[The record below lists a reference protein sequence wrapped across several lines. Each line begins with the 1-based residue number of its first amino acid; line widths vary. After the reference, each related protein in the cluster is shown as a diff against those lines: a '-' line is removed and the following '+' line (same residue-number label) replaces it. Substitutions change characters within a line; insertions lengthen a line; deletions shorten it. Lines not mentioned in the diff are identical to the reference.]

1 MSYPFKLQDLPYPKD
16 ALEPHIDAQTMEIH
30 HGRHHQT
37 YTNNLNA
44 ALEKHTDL
52 HGRSIDELLRGI
64 DSLPEDIRTAVRNN
78 GGGYDNHNLFW
89 AIMSPKGGGEPG
101 GELGSAI
108 KSKFGSFQDFKQ
120 KLTSGRHR
128 PVRQRL
134 GLARRGG
141 RRARRVRH
149 AEPGQPA
156 HEGTC
161 SDPRR
166 RCLGARVLP
175 EVPEQAPRLR
185 AGLVER
191 GELGRGRTPLQRGAR
206 LTPCTH
212 DRIRAWTAADARR
225 AAAHALGLP
234 HCSVTARVVS
244 LRAHE

>member
-44 ALEKHTDL
+44 ALEKYTDL

-120 KLTSGRHR
+120 KLTTAATGQFGSGWGWLVVADGGLDVYGTPNQDSPRMKGHVPILGVDVWEHAYYLKYQNKR
-128 PVRQRL
+128 PDYVQAWWNVVNWDEV
-134 GLARRGG
+134 ARRYSE
-141 RRARRVRH
+141 AR
-149 AEPGQPA
+149 G
-156 HEGTC
+156 
-161 SDPRR
+161 
-166 RCLGARVLP
+166 
-175 EVPEQAPRLR
+175 
-185 AGLVER
+185 
-191 GELGRGRTPLQRGAR
+191 
-206 LTPCTH
+206 
-212 DRIRAWTAADARR
+212 
-225 AAAHALGLP
+225 
-234 HCSVTARVVS
+234 
-244 LRAHE
+244 